1 MRHRT
6 RQKWSFA
13 IASVLCFCEQVW
25 IILRVFLMSLRE
37 GTPVITES
45 LRGGK
50 KHNLYAAQR
59 ARAWAPTQEG
69 PSGTAEHLQS
79 L

>member
-1 MRHRT
+1 M
-6 RQKWSFA
+6 SF
-13 IASVLCFCEQVW
+13 
-25 IILRVFLMSLRE
+25 RE
-37 GTPVITES
+37 GAPVITEN
-45 LRGGK
+45 LRRGK
-50 KHNLYAAQR
+50 KQDLYAAQR